1 MRLASLAMYVQPPEL
16 ADATQQLWRFI
27 QGRLT
32 DIGMVDIPG
41 ELDRNIA
48 HDAAWLHPDLLLSQ
62 TCGYPYVT
70 SLRGRVR
77 LVATPIYN
85 HAGCEGPLQC
95 SFIIVRRDQ
104 MAVELSDMRNCRAA
118 INDDASNS
126 GMNVLRAA
134 IAPLA
139 IDGHFFSDVIKT
151 GGHLQ
156 SIEAVAT
163 SQADVAAIDCV
174 TFGNIRRFNS
184 TRLSNVRILAQTAKT
199 PGLPFIT
206 RGDATDDDVAGLQQI
221 LQDASVAPSLAATR
235 DALSLVGFQILPDT
249 AYDRVLELEAKAV
262 RAGYPVIA

>member
-16 ADATQQLWRFI
+16 ADATGELWRFI

-32 DIGMVDIPG
+32 DIGMVDIPR

-95 SFIIVRRDQ
+95 SFIITRRDQ
-104 MAVELSDMRNCRAA
+104 KAGELSDMRNSRVA

-139 IDGHFFSDVIKT
+139 MDGHFFSEVIKT
-151 GGHLQ
+151 GGHVH
-156 SIEAVAT
+156 SIESVAT
-163 SQADVAAIDCV
+163 GQTDVAAIDCV
-174 TFGNIRRFNS
+174 TFGNIRRFDPE
-184 TRLSNVRILAQTAKT
+184 RLSHVRILA
-199 PGLPFIT
+199 
-206 RGDATDDDVAGLQQI
+206 
-221 LQDASVAPSLAATR
+221 
-235 DALSLVGFQILPDT
+235 
-249 AYDRVLELEAKAV
+249 
-262 RAGYPVIA
+262 